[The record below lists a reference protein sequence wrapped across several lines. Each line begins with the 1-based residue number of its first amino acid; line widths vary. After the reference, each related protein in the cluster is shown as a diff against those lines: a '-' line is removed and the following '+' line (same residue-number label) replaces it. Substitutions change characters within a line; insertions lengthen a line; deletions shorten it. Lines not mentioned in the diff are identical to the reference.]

1 MRRHAVTFA
10 VLAAICAPLPA
21 QPASPHLRALAAGY
35 KAAFLCSGL
44 FNAGQTEAQVAA
56 DDLSRVYAEYR
67 PVLPTLTA
75 TVDRAAKT
83 VSVRFADNLPPRVA
97 AWRPHLGCA
106 QLPTGA
112 DPSGVARLPKLAVPT
127 PPSADAQ
134 PWPIGDAKA
143 EMRLPR
149 PAKARVDR
157 AVAAAFDRATYGKD
171 TETTAVIVLKDG
183 KIVAE
188 RYREGYD
195 RHTPQRTWSAAKS
208 LTATLI
214 GVAAHRGLIDVKAPA
229 PVPEWQRPG
238 DPRAAITT
246 EQLFHM
252 ASGLHSE
259 AAGNRTDDVY
269 FGGTSVTEKVP
280 GLPLEAKPG
289 TRWLYANN
297 DTLLL
302 ARALRHKLGDGDKAL
317 AFPFTDLLWKIGMQ
331 RTFLETD
338 WQGNFILSSQ
348 VWTTARDLARLG
360 QLYLQDGVSNGE
372 RLLPEGWSRYVATPA
387 PAQPANALS
396 ATGAGYGAQ
405 FWLYGPKQGL
415 PDGTYAMQG
424 NRGQVVMIVPSRQ
437 LILVRRGFD
446 AVGGG
451 GERFDAARLT
461 ADLLAAL
468 GPAR

>member
-1 MRRHAVTFA
+1 MRHHALTF
-10 VLAAICAPLPA
+10 VILAAICAPLQA
-21 QPASPHLRALAAGY
+21 EPASLHLRALAAGY

-44 FNAGQTEAQVAA
+44 FNAGQTEAQVEA
-56 DDLSRVYAEYR
+56 DDLARVYPEYR
-67 PVLPTLTA
+67 PLLPTLA
-75 TVDRAAKT
+75 ASVDREARM
-83 VSVRFADNLPPRVA
+83 VSVRFAEDLPPRVA
-97 AWRPHLGCA
+97 VWRPHLGCA

-112 DPSGVARLPKLAVPT
+112 DPSDASRLPKLDIPAPAST
-127 PPSADAQ
+127 DAR
-134 PWPIGDAKA
+134 PWPMGDVRATA
-143 EMRLPR
+143 ALP
-149 PAKARVDR
+149 PGLAA
-157 AVAAAFDRATYGKD
+157 AVAGTAAAAFDRSTYGKG

-195 RHTPQRTWSAAKS
+195 RHTPQRTWSVAKS

-214 GVAAHRGLIDVKAPA
+214 GVAAHKGLVDVKAPA
-229 PVPEWQRPG
+229 PVPEWQQPG

-280 GLPLEAKPG
+280 GLPIEAKPG

-317 AFPFTDLLWKIGMQ
+317 AFPFTDLLWKIGMK

-360 QLYLQDGVSNGE
+360 QLYLQDGMWNGE

-387 PAQPANALS
+387 PVQPANALS
-396 ATGAGYGAQ
+396 GNGAGYGAQ
-405 FWLYGPKQGL
+405 FWLFGPKQGL
-415 PDGTYAMQG
+415 PEDTYAMQG
-424 NRGQVVMIVPSRQ
+424 NRGQIVMIIPSRKV
-437 LILVRRGFD
+437 IVVRRGFD
-446 AVGGG
+446 AVGD
-451 GERFDAARLT
+451 GERFDAARFT
-461 ADLLAAL
+461 ADILAAL
-468 GPAR
+468 EPTR